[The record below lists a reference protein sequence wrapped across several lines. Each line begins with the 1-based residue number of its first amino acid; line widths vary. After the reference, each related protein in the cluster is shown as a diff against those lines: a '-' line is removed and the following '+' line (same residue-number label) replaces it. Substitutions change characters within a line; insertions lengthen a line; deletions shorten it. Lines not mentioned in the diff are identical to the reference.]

1 MLIPVGNNT
10 TFTVPLYLGFSLA
23 AVRQV
28 FLSKGE
34 IGRKSGWIGTQPPG
48 RTSIGRAKGLALQ
61 IL

>member
-34 IGRKSGWIGTQPPG
+34 IGRKSGWVQMQPPG
-48 RTSIGRAKGLALQ
+48 RAGIEQAKGLALQ